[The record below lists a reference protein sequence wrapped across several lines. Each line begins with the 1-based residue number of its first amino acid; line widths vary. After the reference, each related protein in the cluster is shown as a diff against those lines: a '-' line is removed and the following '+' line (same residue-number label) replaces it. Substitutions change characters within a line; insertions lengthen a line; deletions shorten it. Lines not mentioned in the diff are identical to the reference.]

1 MAKHPACSNA
11 IKRLFNIPVIHTNL
25 NGYAE
30 FLPPLQGAQRPQRG
44 KGEICF
50 YPQTP
55 NRFQALSRPP
65 LTTTGNTL

>member
-1 MAKHPACSNA
+1 MTKHPAYSNA

-44 KGEICF
+44 RGKF
-50 YPQTP
+50 AFTRRRQTGSKP
-55 NRFQALSRPP
+55 FSARR
-65 LTTTGNTL
+65 